1 MPITDLTEPESR
13 PIQSDRVDQLDHS
26 ERVAA
31 EEPPYSLVVHHPH
44 LERESR
50 GRLGTDEDI
59 LRHTGKAASG
69 LAAERAGPTL
79 LGGVFSTDGRYEQ
92 DLAWKDEPQ
101 GELLE
106 GEDALSLLISTLS
119 DNRRQLESNAAL
131 REPVSHRALQIAD
144 ARLAWLWHLA
154 HLRETGARVTIRR
167 NGDGE
172 EFEVPLPRKDD
183 MDALPKVARDPNRV
197 IGQLTGVGIEGP
209 TSCRLEVTRGKWMI
223 VESMTVAEAAKLML
237 EGCRVTGTKVEEGG
251 ALYLR
256 NASFEINAQGDLDL

>member
-1 MPITDLTEPESR
+1 MPINDLSEPESR
-13 PIQSDRVDQLDHS
+13 QNPSDQVDQVDHT
-26 ERVAA
+26 EQAAA

-59 LRHTGKAASG
+59 LRLTGKAASG
-69 LAAERAGPTL
+69 LAIERAGPTL

-101 GELLE
+101 SGLLE
-106 GEDALSLLISTLS
+106 GEDATSALISTLS
-119 DNRRQLESNAAL
+119 ENRHQLEANAVL
-131 REPVSHRALQIAD
+131 GEPVSHRALHIAD
-144 ARLAWLWHLA
+144 ARMSSLWHLA

-167 NGDGE
+167 NSDGLE
-172 EFEVPLPRKDD
+172 VEVPLPRKDD
-183 MDALPKVARDPNRV
+183 LDALPRVARDPNQV

-209 TSCRLEVTRGKWMI
+209 TSCRVEITRGKPMI
-223 VESMTVAEAAKLML
+223 VDSMTVAEAAKLML
-237 EGCRVTGTKVEEGG
+237 DGCRVTGTKVEEGR

-256 NASFEINAQGDLDL
+256 HASFEINAQGDLDL